1 MRERWRNRHGT
12 RRGRVGEQPGVLA
25 AGFNAEALGGA
36 RLGGWRLLDRRA
48 ETRTQAL
55 RLHILSSFSFH
66 PALCNVC
73 PWAWALG
80 MWSRGSRGNSAVFGV
95 GQLELERM
103 SPFFASPCPHGVV
116 PCPAFP
122 LNMSYSCL
130 NSEISFTPSLALLT
144 CVAFGVIR
152 EKILC
157 PFTITGFWNIKM
169 SRCIG
174 TVILIG
180 ILTFD

>member
-1 MRERWRNRHGT
+1 MS
-12 RRGRVGEQPGVLA
+12 
-25 AGFNAEALGGA
+25 ALGHEF
-36 RLGGWRLLDRRA
+36 LGCGPEVA
-48 ETRTQAL
+48 EGTV
-55 RLHILSSFSFH
+55 
-66 PALCNVC
+66 LC
-73 PWAWALG
+73 LE
-80 MWSRGSRGNSAVFGV
+80 S
-95 GQLELERM
+95 GQLELKRM
-103 SPFFASPCPHGVV
+103 SPFFACPCPHGVV

>member
-1 MRERWRNRHGT
+1 MS
-12 RRGRVGEQPGVLA
+12 
-25 AGFNAEALGGA
+25 
-36 RLGGWRLLDRRA
+36 
-48 ETRTQAL
+48 
-55 RLHILSSFSFH
+55 LSSRL
-66 PALCNVC
+66 PAPMAEGPV
-73 PWAWALG
+73 W
-80 MWSRGSRGNSAVFGV
+80 
-95 GQLELERM
+95 
-103 SPFFASPCPHGVV
+103 
-116 PCPAFP
+116 AFP

-130 NSEISFTPSLALLT
+130 NSEISFSPSLALLT